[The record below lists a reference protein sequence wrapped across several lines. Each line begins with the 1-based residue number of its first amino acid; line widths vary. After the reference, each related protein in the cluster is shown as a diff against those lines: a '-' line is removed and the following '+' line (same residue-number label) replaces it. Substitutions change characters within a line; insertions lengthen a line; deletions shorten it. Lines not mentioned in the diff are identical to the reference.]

1 MKIFFGS
8 VSKHPEKIWI
18 IDELYNAMK
27 SNLKYHEVTDNPEE
41 AQIMVFDGC
50 RIVMDDIKIKK
61 NIFGIYIVHH
71 IEPTNSKNYNISMGK
86 VSKCV
91 KVINYIGKDDEGT
104 QEFIKSYK
112 DKVSIHQPFGIN
124 TNFCCLSDKMKLKLR
139 KDYKIPADIYVI
151 GSFIRSC
158 EKASKNIDFFF
169 QCVLYLKKIKEKVFL
184 FITGEERN
192 LTINFCKTNK
202 IPYIYKNVSDYEE
215 MNNIYNCLD
224 LYIITS
230 RAEGAPMQLYE
241 CALTKTPQVSTRVG
255 NVSSILKDKSIIQKP
270 TLEAFKAAYKNIDVE
285 VPFKNVQKYKIHDYF
300 YDNFIDNCLKAHDP
314 NYIKE
319 ERVESHILQAG
330 SDIEDLTEL
339 EENVINDLLV
349 NVVAE
354 VIKDEK
360 VEDIEEEFILKQDE
374 ISEDINIDLLG
385 TEILNTKEDDIQ
397 NNIIET
403 ELLNTKEDIPGNVE
417 KMQIETLSEDSGDEE
432 SLEEIKKNKLKG
444 MDVNEI
450 EVIDTKFKINIFD
463 KKDLIQKEIV
473 EKKNWEPNLTK
484 VMYELY
490 KEDQREDKIFMD
502 CGANIGFFSLLMASM
517 GANVVSIEMDETL
530 CKELKKNFKLNHFK
544 NYIIFNNALSNV
556 GGDTLYFEQRSKNNR
571 GSQLIVESKT
581 SHKTESVTLDQVIN
595 ELKANSIFLMK
606 LDIEGYEIKAL
617 EGLVDN
623 FNKINYFIIELA
635 KKIKPTKEILKI
647 VKIFLGKNYKIY
659 DLGYY
664 NQIKNF
670 DMNTFS
676 YKNCNVVDSTNY
688 KKYVEN
694 MYHLT
699 NFLFIKM

>member
-27 SNLKYHEVTDNPEE
+27 SNLKYHEVTDNSEE
-41 AQIMVFDGC
+41 AEIMVFDGC
-50 RIVMDDIKIKK
+50 RIVRDDIKIKK

-104 QEFIKSYK
+104 QEFLNSYK
-112 DKVSIHQPFGIN
+112 DKKSIHQPFGIN

-139 KDYKIPADIYVI
+139 KEYKIPGDIYVI

-158 EKASKNIDFFF
+158 EKASKNIEFFF
-169 QCVLYLKKIKEKVFL
+169 QCVLYLKKIKEKVFI

-192 LTINFCKTNK
+192 VTINFCKTNK
-202 IPYIYKNVSDYEE
+202 IPYLYKNVTQYEE

-255 NVSSILKDKSIIQKP
+255 NVSSILKEKSIIQKP
-270 TLEAFKAAYKNIDVE
+270 TLEAFKTAYKNIDVE

-314 NYIKE
+314 NYITQ
-319 ERVESHILQAG
+319 ERIDQNILKMGNDVES
-330 SDIEDLTEL
+330 STEL
-339 EENVINDLLV
+339 EENIINDLLV
-349 NVVAE
+349 NIVKDTDENIESAE
-354 VIKDEK
+354 EKDNLEEILIKDN
-360 VEDIEEEFILKQDE
+360 D
-374 ISEDINIDLLG
+374 ISEDIDMVNTNEENIS
-385 TEILNTKEDDIQ
+385 
-397 NNIIET
+397 
-403 ELLNTKEDIPGNVE
+403 E
-417 KMQIETLSEDSGDEE
+417 KMDIETLSEDSSGEE

-463 KKDLIQKEIV
+463 KNDLIQKEIL
-473 EKKNWEPNLTK
+473 EKRNWEPNLSK

-490 KEDQREDKIFMD
+490 QESQEENKIFMD

-517 GANVVSIEMDETL
+517 GANVVSVEMDENL

-581 SHKTESVTLDQVIN
+581 TNKTESVTLDQIIN

-623 FNKINYFIIELA
+623 FSKINYFIIELA

-647 VKIFLGKNYKIY
+647 VKLFLGKNYKIY

-670 DMNTFS
+670 DMETFS
-676 YKNCNVVDSTNY
+676 YKNCNIVDSTNY